1 MVQEQRQ
8 ERLPALPESLVAAY
22 WLAGAIG
29 TKFDAQI
36 LWPRHPPAART
47 VDSS

>member
-22 WLAGAIG
+22 WLAIAIG

-36 LWPRHPPAART
+36 MWMHPLAARNLE
-47 VDSS
+47 SS